1 VTVTELRDEILSYT
15 DNVDPG
21 DSDNA
26 DRAARIVE
34 YIRAV
39 VADITF
45 RRPWRYRQTR
55 SSLLTLSSGSASLP
69 ADFIEFGPYGGVY
82 HGTTGERLEEVDE
95 QQIQEIRQRG
105 GDNQRFVAVFGQDST
120 TGYQLVQM
128 ATTAALTLYVWYAR
142 GVPTLDT
149 TTNNDKLKVAVPA
162 QYHQLVIL
170 PGVQAK
176 AQRSKGDA
184 RVREYLQNYE
194 DGIRAMQRN
203 EKRLRATTRHAPGFW
218 ASR

>member
-1 VTVTELRDEILSYT
+1 
-15 DNVDPG
+15 
-21 DSDNA
+21 
-26 DRAARIVE
+26 
-34 YIRAV
+34 
-39 VADITF
+39 
-45 RRPWRYRQTR
+45 
-55 SSLLTLSSGSASLP
+55 
-69 ADFIEFGPYGGVY
+69 
-82 HGTTGERLEEVDE
+82 VDE